1 MTAATFWSLLVPALE
16 MAEEMN
22 NHNRALALFPVIVGF
37 LLGAGFVHLTD
48 TFLPDNVTKIETSF
62 DYNRIFFK
70 YFLYKSM

>member
-48 TFLPDNVTKIETSF
+48 TFLPDNVNEIERAVIL
-62 DYNRIFFK
+62 NRIF
-70 YFLYKSM
+70 

>member
-22 NHNRALALFPVIVGF
+22 GHNRALALFPVIVGF

-48 TFLPDNVTKIETSF
+48 IFLPDNVTE
-62 DYNRIFFK
+62 
-70 YFLYKSM
+70 